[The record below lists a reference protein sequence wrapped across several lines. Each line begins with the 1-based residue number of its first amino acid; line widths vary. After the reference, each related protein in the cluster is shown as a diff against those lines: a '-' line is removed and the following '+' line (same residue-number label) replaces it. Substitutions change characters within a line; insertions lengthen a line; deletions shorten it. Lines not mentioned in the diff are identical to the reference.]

1 MNMTN
6 KYSLED
12 LLDFLSHTGNK
23 GMMPTATSR
32 ALAVAARNVFGVLDE
47 EEQKN
52 IGEVSL
58 EAVIK
63 RFNNKRAKDFNPGS
77 LKEYARRVQRA
88 VKLYEQWKE
97 NPAEFSV
104 KTRTTGTHR
113 KSREATQNNVN
124 NDVTPTNIVAT
135 TVAQV
140 SPSHHGTYESSF
152 PVGAGRVIT
161 VSNIPKDLTSSEAEK
176 LAQFVRMLAIE

>member
-6 KYSLED
+6 NYSLED
-12 LLDFLSHTGNK
+12 LLDFLSHTSNR
-23 GMMPTATSR
+23 GMMPAATSR

-52 IGEVSL
+52 LGELSL
-58 EAVIK
+58 EKVIK

-88 VKLYEQWKE
+88 VDLYEQWKE

-104 KTRTTGTHR
+104 KTRTTGTRR
-113 KSREATQNNVN
+113 KSPKASQNDVSNE
-124 NDVTPTNIVAT
+124 VTPTNVVEDSLAQLT
-135 TVAQV
+135 T
-140 SPSHHGTYESSF
+140 SRHGTYQSSF

-161 VSNIPKDLTSSEAEK
+161 VSNIPEDLTSLEAEK

>member
-12 LLDFLSHTGNK
+12 LLDFLNHTGNK
-23 GMMPTATSR
+23 GMMPAATSR

-52 IGEVSL
+52 IGGLSL
-58 EAVIK
+58 DTVIK
-63 RFNNKRAKDFNPGS
+63 RFNNKRAKDFNQAS

-88 VKLYEQWKE
+88 VELYKQWKE
-97 NPAEFSV
+97 DPAGFSV
-104 KTRTTGTHR
+104 KTRTGGTRR
-113 KSREATQNNVN
+113 KSAKPNQNDLTHEEA
-124 NDVTPTNIVAT
+124 PTTAAAAAVAGVPQT
-135 TVAQV
+135 R
-140 SPSHHGTYESSF
+140 HGTYQSSF

-161 VSNIPKDLTSSEAEK
+161 VSNIPEDLTSAEAEK
-176 LAQFVRMLAIE
+176 LAQFVRMLAVE